1 MNDTEVQIIVQ
12 ATQKGF
18 DAVTKAINELGNNL
32 AKAFEKTPAQV
43 GRLNAETVK
52 VTSSINTLTSSV
64 AQLNQKLSD
73 DKPIGVFK
81 NMSWSIKS
89 IVDDMEKLIQI
100 QVRWYATRLVLWETA
115 NALKAVAVETMKYA
129 AAIDQARGEMLRW
142 EASSGRLSAT
152 VIKDTDAILKA
163 VRMATTE
170 YPVKMEELSKS
181 VQAFIG
187 AGLPYDMV
195 KDMVSTIA
203 ALKTGFPEIDFE
215 MFAVAATGA
224 YKVFKDTITGVNTE
238 AEKMKVIFDSI
249 SAAQA
254 TGIIRPEQFTKV
266 LAYLSQITQLAG
278 FSLNEMLALSVA
290 VTDTGIQAA
299 SAARLI
305 GGVISSIQKE
315 QFAKGMKVYFD
326 LEIKPNVPIEKQ
338 FQEIFGRIKEK
349 VGDVIT
355 PAWARVFE
363 QMGIPQD
370 RLKVFETLIQ
380 RVDEFANTLKKLEG
394 ARGGVDLAAKVAS
407 APVGKQWEVFVAT
420 MREFSKTAVD
430 TLPIM
435 QSFMNVILEFGRG
448 LLVASDKTGEYAKKF
463 GELSEVARFG
473 FDTFNTLKN
482 VIGEFK
488 AVFDSLI
495 TIFKPFISLVLS
507 LVSVLEKNSEVL
519 KLLVDFY
526 IAKWIISLLG
536 LVAGTGPL
544 VRLSTLLGTVF
555 LQLSKWLINVP
566 LLSNALISL
575 TNTFE
580 KHISVVGGIG
590 TIYAVG
596 FGAAL
601 FVVNQFFDRLN
612 DRMDEVEAA
621 QKRISDNFSNLI
633 KNATTS
639 LQAAEVA
646 GTALAERET
655 LRYLKN
661 FGDRAVNAI
670 TGRIT
675 VSAKIGGKYFSK
687 DIEELDAEINQLDFD
702 IARAQR
708 HLTNL
713 VKTEGESKKKANIPT
728 IPPPTPEKATVTD
741 TTSDIASNY
750 KSMISEIKDKYH
762 TLIADEQAAFST
774 GKTNAKDYFDN
785 VKKFAVDSYNEES
798 KVLAEWQSKTIS
810 AYQKMKDQI
819 EAKYKGKPQLN
830 EELSKSNRGFEAALG
845 QISKTA
851 SEAQRRRDDIIRAAE
866 VASIKAEGDAALAVI
881 REQMKE
887 SSFLREEEIKDF
899 KSNLDIQMMLL
910 NDRYDRGL
918 VSAKEYYST
927 LRKLYEDDTNSQ
939 IKKLEEDFN
948 NFVNELGFQRE
959 YLEKAGLKADAEA
972 LGNKALEEY
981 RRNQSVINALKR
993 RAAEEG
999 IKITLEEAASY
1010 KAIWEGKGGIVG
1022 VWEKALEIMGRDFTN
1037 WGKQIGLFFEDI
1049 IKEMATTFET
1059 FFIDVFEGNLKS
1071 VSAYFRSFAE
1081 EVYRSMAKILSQQVA
1096 MATASGI
1103 YGLGKIAGNYIGG
1116 MFGSGGTTAGFHQGG
1131 IIPEFH
1137 AGGLMNDERIAKVK
1151 VGERVLSQE
1160 QNKMFEQMY
1169 SSMSKS
1175 GLNNVQFNLYN
1186 QSGQPLSGSAS
1197 PPEFDGQK
1205 WVINAVIKDY
1215 NEGGPTRMMFGGR

>member
-100 QVRWYATRLVLWETA
+100 QVRWYATRLILWETA
-115 NALKAVAVETMKYA
+115 DALRAVAAETFKYA

-187 AGLPYDMV
+187 AGLPYDMI

-380 RVDEFANTLKKLEG
+380 RVDEFADALKKLEG
-394 ARGGVDLAAKVAS
+394 SRGGVDLAAKVAS

-435 QSFMNVILEFGRG
+435 QSFMNVIIDIGRG
-448 LLVASDKTGEYAKKF
+448 LLSASDKTGEFARKF
-463 GELSEVARFG
+463 GELGTAGQIAYNVYNALAPVIRDFWKAFTDVVSVVG
-473 FDTFNTLKN
+473 FSLKGWAQL
-482 VIGEFK
+482 IGLLAEFK
-488 AVFDSLI
+488 ELI
-495 TIFKPFISLVLS
+495 RLIADVYLAKLYIQLAKVIS
-507 LVSVLEKNSEVL
+507 
-519 KLLVDFY
+519 
-526 IAKWIISLLG
+526 LG
-536 LVAGTGPL
+536 LVSLFTQLVTATAGWGNALKTIPIAAAAMETLGLKAVAAGT
-544 VRLSTLLGTVF
+544 
-555 LQLSKWLINVP
+555 
-566 LLSNALISL
+566 SL
-575 TNTFE
+575 TV
-580 KHISVVGGIG
+580 ISKFFSMVMPAAL
-590 TIYAVG
+590 AVG
-596 FGAAL
+596 IFAI
-601 FVVNQFFDRLN
+601 NQFFDILN
-612 DRMDEVEAA
+612 KQFDEISARQDEISNKFKNLTATITDSA
-621 QKRISDNFSNLI
+621 QASLEIANLKVKI
-633 KNATTS
+633 AELNNQIEKGVTVVNPITGMATT
-639 LQAAEVA
+639 A
-646 GTALAERET
+646 
-655 LRYLKN
+655 K
-661 FGDRAVNAI
+661 I
-670 TGRIT
+670 TGKQLELLKGDL
-675 VSAKIGGKYFSK
+675 VQYNFELGK
-687 DIEELDAEINQLDFD
+687 LL
-702 IARAQR
+702 
-708 HLTNL
+708 
-713 VKTEGESKKKANIPT
+713 KKKRELEKQELAASKVNTPT

-741 TTSDIASNY
+741 TTSDIASAY
-750 KSMISEIKDKYH
+750 KSMISEIRDTYQ
-762 TLIADEQAAFST
+762 TLIADEQAAFSIGET
-774 GKTNAKDYFDN
+774 AAKDYFKN
-785 VKKFAVDSYNEES
+785 VEKFATDSYNEEY
-798 KVLAEWQSKTIS
+798 KVMQEWVSKTVS
-810 AYQKMKDQI
+810 AYLNLQDQI
-819 EAKYKGKPQLN
+819 KVKYAGKPQLD
-830 EELSKSNRGFEAALG
+830 EELAKLNRGYEAALG
-845 QISKTA
+845 QIARTQ
-851 SEAQRRRDDIIRAAE
+851 SEAQKRRDTAIRTAR
-866 VASIKAEGDAALAVI
+866 VASIKSEGDAALAII

-887 SSFLREEEIKDF
+887 SSFLREEDLKDF
-899 KSNLDIQMMLL
+899 KSNLDIQTMLL
-910 NDRYDRGL
+910 NDRYNRGL
-918 VSAKEYYST
+918 ISARDYYSN
-927 LRKLYEDDTNSQ
+927 LRKLYVDDTASQ
-939 IKKLEEDFN
+939 IKQLEEN
-948 NFVNELGFQRE
+948 
-959 YLEKAGLKADAEA
+959 LEEFENLHNQERLILLEQGADADA
-972 LGNKALEEY
+972 ASLGNKILEEQ
-981 RRNQSVINALKR
+981 RRVQSLISALKR

-1010 KAIWEGKGGIVG
+1010 KAIWEGDNGIVG
-1022 VWEKALEIMGRDFTN
+1022 VWEKALENMGTKFSN
-1037 WGKQIGLFFEDI
+1037 WGEQIGGLFEGVV
-1049 IKEMATTFET
+1049 KEMANTFET

-1131 IIPEFH
+1131 VIPEFH